1 MYMHLSSQERARS
14 RRGDRKGEGGLLV
27 IRLLVCVCMCVCV
40 CVYVCTCGREREK
53 ALSGSCAVW
62 MMRPMSA
69 ACQDVA
75 SYVRYP
81 SSYECDFVCV
91 CGWMGGCVQQLHV
104 YGIEEV

>member
-1 MYMHLSSQERARS
+1 
-14 RRGDRKGEGGLLV
+14 
-27 IRLLVCVCMCVCV
+27 MCVRV
-40 CVYVCTCGREREK
+40 EEREREREK

-91 CGWMGGCVQQLHV
+91 CVCVRV
-104 YGIEEV
+104 EEREKALCCLDDASNVSSLSKCCVLCQVPQ

>member
-1 MYMHLSSQERARS
+1 
-14 RRGDRKGEGGLLV
+14 
-27 IRLLVCVCMCVCV
+27 MCVCV

-53 ALSGSCAVW
+53 DLSGSCAVW

-81 SSYECDFVCV
+81 NSYECDFMCVCV
-91 CGWMGGCVQQLHV
+91 CVCVRV
-104 YGIEEV
+104 EERERKP